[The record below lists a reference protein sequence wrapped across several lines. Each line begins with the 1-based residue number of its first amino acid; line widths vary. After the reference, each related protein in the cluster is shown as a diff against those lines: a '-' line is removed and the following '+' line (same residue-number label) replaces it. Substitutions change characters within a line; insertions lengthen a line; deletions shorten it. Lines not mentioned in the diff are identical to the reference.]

1 MTAEGRRHHAAQL
14 IADLRMFM
22 LSYGEHDSE
31 CPGREA
37 TGPDA
42 ISGVNCTCGFISR
55 MNKLLAEVAA
65 RTQKD
70 DPMVK
75 P

>member
-1 MTAEGRRHHAAQL
+1 MTTDRIDRL
-14 IADLRMFM
+14 ITELRTFM

-37 TGPDA
+37 TGPEA
-42 ISGVNCTCGFISR
+42 ISGASCNCGFIKG

-65 RTQKD
+65 RLTPD
-70 DPMVK
+70 
-75 P
+75 